1 MERLKSLRKIKNI
14 SQKEFAQHM
23 NVAQNTVSRW
33 ESGDRLMDTET
44 LLRAANFFNVST
56 DYLLNRNE
64 NNIMKNVKD
73 SQAEKLLKDFFSLN
87 DFGKVEA
94 MKRVSELSELPKY
107 RKGYSNDT
115 PIAAHNDAV
124 IDEEEL
130 KLMQEDIDDLG
141 RLR

>member
-130 KLMQEDIDDLG
+130 KLMQEDIDDL
-141 RLR
+141 

>member
-107 RKGYSNDT
+107 RKGYSNDA

-124 IDEEEL
+124 IDEKEL
-130 KLMQEDIDDLG
+130 KLMQEDIDDL
-141 RLR
+141 

>member
-107 RKGYSNDT
+107 RKGYSNDA

-130 KLMQEDIDDLG
+130 KLMQEDIDDL
-141 RLR
+141 